1 VRRSLPRGVA
11 AALLAVAAIAACS
24 SATTETGPELAPG
37 TGVVSAKAD
46 AGELRSIVRPISDA
60 DVEFMSG
67 MIPHHAQAIRM
78 SSWAESHG
86 ASNAVRILSARI
98 INAQV
103 DEIRL
108 MQDWLRQHGKPVPDS
123 NATHHK
129 MTMAGGMQHDMLM
142 PGMLTDEEM
151 AQLDRARDREFD
163 RLFLTF
169 MIKHHAG
176 AVSMVEK
183 LMGSYGAAQDDFVYK
198 MASDVF
204 ADQTTEI
211 DRMQRMLDAMQ
222 SGRGLQENFVPSP
235 RP

>member
-1 VRRSLPRGVA
+1 
-11 AALLAVAAIAACS
+11 
-24 SATTETGPELAPG
+24 
-37 TGVVSAKAD
+37 
-46 AGELRSIVRPISDA
+46 
-60 DVEFMSG
+60 MSG

-129 MTMAGGMQHDMLM
+129 MTMGSMQHDMLM

-151 AQLDRARDREFD
+151 AQLDRARGSEFN

-183 LMGSYGAAQDDFVYK
+183 IKNSYAEAHNDFLHKIASFVY
-198 MASDVF
+198 AE
-204 ADQTTEI
+204 QTTEI
-211 DRMQRMLDAMQ
+211 DRMQRMLDAMN
-222 SGRGLQENFVPSP
+222 SGRRLQENFVPSP